1 MKIKLLEI
9 LNFNSLY
16 EKLKQNTTLP
26 IKTKAQLNALFI
38 ELSPHITFY
47 KSELN
52 LLIDKYAARDDK
64 NEIIQTESGIS
75 IQEEY
80 IDEFSKR
87 LIELQETEIT
97 ISEYYFS
104 CEDFEKATEE
114 ISVTDLMALMPFIIK

>member
-16 EKLKQNTTLP
+16 ERLKQNTTLP
-26 IKTKAQLNALFI
+26 IKTKVQLNALFI

-47 KSELN
+47 KNELN

-104 CEDFEKATEE
+104 CDDFEKATEE
-114 ISVTDLMALMPFIIK
+114 ISVTDLMALMPFIKK